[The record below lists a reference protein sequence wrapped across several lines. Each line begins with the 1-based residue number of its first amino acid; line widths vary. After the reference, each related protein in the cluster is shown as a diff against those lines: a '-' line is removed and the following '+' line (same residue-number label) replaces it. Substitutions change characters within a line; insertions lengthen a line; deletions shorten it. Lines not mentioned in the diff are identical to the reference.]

1 MHYSVLT
8 ILAIG
13 SFYLTSSSAAP
24 TSSPQPGIA
33 ATVNHLDSKNMLHW
47 TPSGNGRVTTIPGGL
62 VTYAHGQLASNNNA
76 QKLRMRGA
84 PKADVGSWTN
94 IGQISDYAAQYAC
107 EQSGEYGVATTI
119 ESYAND
125 ACTGLLAQVP
135 GVPIAESA
143 WRVWQSAASPGAN
156 GDQVSTIF
164 RFFTNTAAAPTLTQS
179 ICSTVFTDL
188 TSTFCQGKGDKS
200 ADTQGGE
207 IQIGTGDDYLM
218 IGFDPNK
225 A

>member
-1 MHYSVLT
+1 MRSSILT

-47 TPSGNGRVTTIPGGL
+47 APSGNGRATTIPGVL
-62 VTYAHGQLASNNNA
+62 VTYAHAQLAGNNTT
-76 QKLRMRGA
+76 QTLRMRGA
-84 PKADVGSWTN
+84 PKAHVGRWTN
-94 IGQISDYAAQYAC
+94 IGQISDYAAKYAC
-107 EQSGEYGVATTI
+107 DKGGEYGVATTI

-125 ACTGLLAQVP
+125 ACTGLLQQVP

-143 WRVWQSAASPGAN
+143 WRVWQSAASPGAK
-156 GDQVSTIF
+156 GDQVSTLF
-164 RFFTNTAAAPTLTQS
+164 RFFTNTAAAPTLTES

-188 TSTFCQGKGDKS
+188 TSTFCQGKGDKA
-200 ADTQGGE
+200 ADTRGGE
-207 IQIGTGDDYLM
+207 IKIGTGDDYLM
-218 IGFDPNK
+218 IGFDPIK